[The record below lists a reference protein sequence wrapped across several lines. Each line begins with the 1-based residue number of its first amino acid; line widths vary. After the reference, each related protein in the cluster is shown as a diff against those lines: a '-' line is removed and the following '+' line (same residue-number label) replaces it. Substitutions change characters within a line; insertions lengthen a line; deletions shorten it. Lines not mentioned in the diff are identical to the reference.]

1 VYYQLL
7 ERPSAREAPHY
18 RGTYR
23 GGPRHQDDAPEDAP
37 INRAWRLYI
46 EHDAQLPRR
55 DLALQVADE
64 MERHG
69 LSYDVVRIDVLDAE
83 PGRKRPGQ
91 LGFDV
96 TVVGWYSFLSWGL
109 TWNGETKLPPAPEG
123 PLLRLVGAYF
133 QPLLN
138 KNGLF
143 ERWRDARFFADVLLA
158 MSAGFPGTWESE
170 DSLSVLQIVRLVC
183 IRPGDIASAGD

>member
-1 VYYQLL
+1 MYYQLL
-7 ERPSAREAPHY
+7 ERPAAPEAPHY

-23 GGPRHQDDAPEDAP
+23 CGPRHQDDAPEDAP

-46 EHDAQLPRR
+46 DHDMQLPRR
-55 DLALQVADE
+55 DLALRVADE

-69 LSYDVVRIDVLDAE
+69 LNYDVVRIDVVDGE
-83 PGRKRPGQ
+83 PGRKLTGQ

-109 TWNGETKLPPAPEG
+109 TWDEEQFPPAPEG

-143 ERWRDARFFADVLLA
+143 DRWSDARFFADVVLA
-158 MSAGFPGTWESE
+158 MSALSPGPWESE
-170 DSLSVLQIVRLVC
+170 EGLRLLQIVPLVC
-183 IRPGDIASAGD
+183 IRPGYITSAGD